1 AGGARFVRNPLRLE
15 GEMKQ
20 LTCLVM
26 LLLVGIPSLAHAQRW
41 AGIIDRSR
49 AVDWSAGNQGVA
61 GGIPNRTTICA
72 TLNPGATAA
81 QINAAIAACHANQAV
96 FLNARTDHTTG
107 LTLGSKNH
115 VTHRGAGPARTIL

>member
-1 AGGARFVRNPLRLE
+1 
-15 GEMKQ
+15 MKQ

-49 AVDWSAGNQGVA
+49 AVDWSAGNQRVA

-72 TLNPGATAA
+72 TLNPGATPAPM
-81 QINAAIAACHANQAV
+81 NALIAACPASQGV
-96 FLNARTDHTTG
+96 SLNPGTY
-107 LTLGSKNH
+107 NIP
-115 VTHRGAGPARTIL
+115 GPTFPCQYNATPG